1 MVIDRVT
8 RAATAELSLAPL
20 PWQPKPSAGTEGGFR
35 YIGAPGEPNLCV
47 GMRAD
52 DADPPLWVRW
62 HRETTDIEL
71 VRPLLEAAGYKP
83 VSHEGH
89 LWMPLAIE
97 PASGGAGRQIVRLTS
112 QVVRLY
118 RTAAALPDAG

>member
-1 MVIDRVT
+1 
-8 RAATAELSLAPL
+8 
-20 PWQPKPSAGTEGGFR
+20 
-35 YIGAPGEPNLCV
+35 
-47 GMRAD
+47 MRAD